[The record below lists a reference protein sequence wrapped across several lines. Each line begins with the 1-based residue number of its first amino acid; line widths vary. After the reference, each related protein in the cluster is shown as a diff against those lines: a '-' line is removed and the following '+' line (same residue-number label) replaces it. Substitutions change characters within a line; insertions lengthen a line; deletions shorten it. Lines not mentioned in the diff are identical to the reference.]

1 MIQLVWTPPATFRVT
16 FCSLAAR
23 APGSNYGKTVII
35 ELGRVRGSG
44 LPEAG
49 GDAAGGRGVISRD
62 AGRHR
67 DCTEGRLIFLHYCAP
82 PIPSITSWRPL
93 PTLPSFCVWAGVT
106 YRRGLKTASLT
117 WCLKRGLDS
126 AAARR
131 RVTNAVSRQNRERQN
146 RVTVI

>member
-82 PIPSITSWRPL
+82 PNPFDHLVAPPSHTSVVL
-93 PTLPSFCVWAGVT
+93 CLS
-106 YRRGLKTASLT
+106 RRDL
-117 WCLKRGLDS
+117 
-126 AAARR
+126 
-131 RVTNAVSRQNRERQN
+131 
-146 RVTVI
+146 